1 MRESISNKIGDSIVL
16 RCFSILASRD
26 RWVLALI
33 TLAQALL
40 NILDLVAIAL
50 TGILGSI
57 TVTGVSGR
65 GSGDRVTSVL
75 RTFGLTG
82 LSAQQQVSI
91 LAITVAVLL
100 ILKTLCSAFLVKK
113 TMLYMS
119 LISASISAN
128 LLSKVLQQHLTK
140 IQSSSMQETLFNVTT
155 GVQSIVMG
163 VLNSLILLVS
173 DMSLLAVLILGLF
186 IVEPTVAISA
196 FVIFSTVALILYQL
210 MQSRATRLG
219 RESRHL
225 TIQINENILQ
235 ILNSYREIV
244 VRNRRG
250 YFSKHVGGLQTSLAH
265 NRASSAFLPYV
276 SKYVIEIT
284 MVLGSFF
291 IAGLQ
296 FLISDATRAI
306 SVLMV
311 FLVAS
316 MRIAPAILRLQ
327 TGALGFKQTIGGA
340 IPTLDLIETLK
351 EITIENDGLED
362 ISFNH
367 DGFVPTI
374 ELNEVS
380 MSYPNSDSPTL
391 KHISLNVKAG
401 TVVAIVGPSGAGKST
416 LIDVI
421 LGIRAA
427 DEGKIK
433 ISGISAF
440 ECYKKWPGAVA
451 YVPQDSVI
459 SNLTIKE
466 NVALGFSQEDINE
479 SWIWDALEISQL
491 KEFVGSLPDKLE
503 TQVGD
508 RGTRLSGGQKQRLG
522 IARAMY
528 TRPKLLILDEA
539 TSSLDGIT
547 ENSLTNSI
555 SSLKGEVTIVVI
567 AHRLTT
573 IKEADEIFYLSH
585 GKLVASGTFED
596 VRVNVPNFD
605 QQAQLMGL

>member
-1 MRESISNKIGDSIVL
+1 MGKKWGDSVVL
-16 RCFSILASRD
+16 RSFSILATRD

-33 TLAQALL
+33 TLAQTLL
-40 NILDLVAIAL
+40 NILDLLAIAL

-65 GSGDRVTSVL
+65 SSGDRVTSVL
-75 RTFGLTG
+75 RTFGLTE
-82 LSAQQQVSI
+82 LSAQQQVTI
-91 LAITVAVLL
+91 LALTVAILL
-100 ILKTLCSAFLVKK
+100 IFKTLCSAFLVRR
-113 TMLYMS
+113 TIRYMS
-119 LISASISAN
+119 LTSASISTN
-128 LLSKVLQQHLTK
+128 LMSKVLQQHLTK
-140 IQSSSMQETLFNVTT
+140 IQSSSMQETLFNVTA

-163 VLNSLILLVS
+163 VLNSLILLIS
-173 DMSLLAVLILGLF
+173 DVSLLVVLIFGLF
-186 IVEPTVAISA
+186 VVEPTVALSTL
-196 FVIFSTVALILYQL
+196 VIFSTVALLLYLL

-219 RESRHL
+219 KESRDL
-225 TIQINENILQ
+225 TIQINESILQ

-250 YFSKHVGGLQTSLAH
+250 YFSKHVGSLQTNLAH

-276 SKYVIEIT
+276 SKYVIEVT

-340 IPTLDLIETLK
+340 NPTLDLIETLK
-351 EITIENDGLED
+351 EVNSEEEVLED
-362 ISFNH
+362 LSFDH
-367 DGFVPTI
+367 DGFISTI
-374 ELNEVS
+374 ELTGVS

-391 KHISLNVKAG
+391 KRISLDVKAG

-427 DEGKIK
+427 DEGKVR
-433 ISGISAF
+433 ISGMSAF

-459 SNLTIKE
+459 SNQTIKE
-466 NVALGFSQEDINE
+466 NVALGFSQDAIND
-479 SWIWDALEISQL
+479 SWVWDALEISQL
-491 KEFVGSLPDKLE
+491 KEFVNSLPDKLE
-503 TQVGD
+503 TPVGD

-528 TRPKLLILDEA
+528 TKPKLLILDEA

-547 ENSLTNSI
+547 ENSVTNSI
-555 SSLKGEVTIVVI
+555 SSLKGEVTLVVI

-573 IKEADEIFYLSH
+573 VKEADEIFYLNH
-585 GKLVASGTFED
+585 GELVASGTFEEI
-596 VRVNVPNFD
+596 RAKVPDFD